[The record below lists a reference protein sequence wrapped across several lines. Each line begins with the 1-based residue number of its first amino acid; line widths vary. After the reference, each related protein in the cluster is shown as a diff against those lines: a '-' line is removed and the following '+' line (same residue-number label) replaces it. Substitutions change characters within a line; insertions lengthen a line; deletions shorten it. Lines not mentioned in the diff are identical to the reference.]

1 MLLATRSFNTI
12 TKNFRNFS
20 KLTILAEKLIRSRV
34 LSVKD
39 EVQTALERSDPVVAL
54 ESTIITHGLPYPDN
68 VKCAMDVENEIREK
82 V

>member
-1 MLLATRSFNTI
+1 M
-12 TKNFRNFS
+12 
-20 KLTILAEKLIRSRV
+20 AEKLIRSGV